1 MTSGAVVV
9 VDDDVLVVA
18 PPAVV
23 VVVAGGAVVVVGGAV
38 VGVGATVVLVTAVLV
53 TLDDVVV
60 LVDVVVPV
68 VVVVAIE
75 VVGEPRGSGGST
87 VIVTGRRHAPSEAGR
102 TPPRLDAWPVVA
114 VAVATTASAHAA
126 PTSRRRIDIGPGR
139 PSGVSRGW

>member
-60 LVDVVVPV
+60 LVDVVVP
-68 VVVVAIE
+68 VVAIE